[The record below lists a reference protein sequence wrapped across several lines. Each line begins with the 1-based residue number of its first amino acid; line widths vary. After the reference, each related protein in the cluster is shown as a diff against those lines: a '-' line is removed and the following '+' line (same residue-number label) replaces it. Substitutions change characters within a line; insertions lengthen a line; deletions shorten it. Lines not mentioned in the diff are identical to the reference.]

1 LAALYARTAGGVRLG
16 LERTGALLAKAGN
29 PQLSFRSYHVA
40 GTNGKGSVVA
50 TLAAVLRANGMRV
63 GVYTSPHLVDFRERI
78 VVDDEPIPEDRVIEF
93 AERWL
98 PMCDRIGA
106 TFFEAT
112 TALAFSHFADSG
124 VDIAVVE
131 TGLGGRLDSTNVLMP
146 SVATVTSVALDHTDL
161 LGGSLEQV
169 AAEKAGIFKA
179 GIPAVIG
186 ERNVVLSE
194 LLAKHARDA
203 GASAVHQVVP
213 DWSVEDVAISLSG
226 TCFSVACADPETRGR
241 FRTPLVGVHQAFNT
255 ATAFAA
261 LHAAQE
267 LPDIAEIAS
276 ALESVRLAG
285 RFQIH
290 DQYVFDVA
298 HNPSAAV
305 ALAETLSTVA
315 LPRPVSAVV
324 AVLGDKDWRG
334 VIGALSRA
342 VDRFICT
349 IAPSAPVER
358 LWNPEAAATFAHG
371 IGAEAEAIADFDA
384 ALAAAKLQSG
394 TVLITGSFHTV
405 GDAMS
410 RLQVNPLAA

>member
-16 LERTGALLAKAGN
+16 LERTRALLAEAGD
-29 PQLSFRSYHVA
+29 PQLRFRSYHIA

-50 TLAAVLRANGMRV
+50 TLAALLRTNGMRV

-78 VVDDEPIPEDRVIEF
+78 VVDDEAIPEDRVIEF

-124 VDIAVVE
+124 VDVAVVE

-161 LGGSLEQV
+161 LGGSPEHV

-186 ERNVVLSE
+186 ERDVALGE
-194 LLAKHARDA
+194 LLASHARDA
-203 GASAVHQVVP
+203 GASAVHQVAA
-213 DWSVEDVAISLSG
+213 DWSLEDVAISLSG
-226 TCFSVACADPETRGR
+226 TCFTLARVDPKTRGR
-241 FRTPLVGVHQAFNT
+241 FRTPLVGVQQAFNT

-261 LHAAQE
+261 LYAVKE
-267 LPDIAEIAS
+267 LPAIADIAS
-276 ALESVRLAG
+276 ALDSVRLAG

-298 HNPSAAV
+298 HNPSAAA
-305 ALAETLSTVA
+305 ALAASLSSVT
-315 LPRPVSAVV
+315 LPRPITAVL

-334 VIGALSRA
+334 VISALSGV

-358 LWNPEAAATFAHG
+358 LWNCEAAATFARG
-371 IGAEAEAIADFDA
+371 IGADAAAIADFDA
-384 ALAAAKLQSG
+384 ALAAAERQSG

>member
-16 LERTGALLAKAGN
+16 LERTRALLAEAGN
-29 PQLSFRSYHVA
+29 PQLRFRSYHVA

-50 TLAAVLRANGMRV
+50 TLAALLRANGMRV

-78 VVDDEPIPEDRVIEF
+78 VVDAEPIPEDRVIEF

-98 PMCDRIGA
+98 PVCDRIGA

-186 ERNVVLSE
+186 ERNVALSE
-194 LLAKHARDA
+194 LLARHARDA
-203 GASAVHQVVP
+203 GASAIYQIVA

-226 TCFSVACADPETRGR
+226 TCFTLARADAETRGR
-241 FRTPLVGVHQAFNT
+241 FRTPLIGAHQAFNT

-261 LHAAQE
+261 LHAANE
-267 LPDIAEIAS
+267 LPAMDEIAS
-276 ALESVRLAG
+276 ALASVGLAG

-298 HNPSAAV
+298 HNPSAAA
-305 ALAETLSTVA
+305 ALAETLSGVA
-315 LPRPVSAVV
+315 LPRPINALL

-334 VIGALSRA
+334 VMSALSSV
-342 VDRFICT
+342 VDQWICT

-358 LWNPEAAATFAHG
+358 LWNPEAAATFAQG
-371 IGAEAEAIADFDA
+371 IGARAEAIADFDA
-384 ALAAAKLQSG
+384 ALAAARLRIG